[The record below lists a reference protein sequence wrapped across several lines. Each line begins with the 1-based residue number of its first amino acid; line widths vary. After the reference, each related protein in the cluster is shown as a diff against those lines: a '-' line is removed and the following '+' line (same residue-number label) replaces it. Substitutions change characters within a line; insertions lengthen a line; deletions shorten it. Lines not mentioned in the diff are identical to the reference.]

1 MRTVLTLAVRLLVS
15 SSMTQFSPA
24 NAGSKPSATEARYSI
39 DIDQSESQSV
49 AQISLDA
56 VHRLRSILC
65 FLIFCLHL
73 AEMEVVATG

>member
-1 MRTVLTLAVRLLVS
+1 MRTVCETVTLCVS
-15 SSMTQFSPA
+15 HEP
-24 NAGSKPSATEARYSI
+24 NAGSEPSATEARYSI

-49 AQISLDA
+49 AQTPLDA

>member
-1 MRTVLTLAVRLLVS
+1 MPIMRTVCDSVYLTSQRG
-15 SSMTQFSPA
+15 QY
-24 NAGSKPSATEARYSI
+24 SKPSATEARYSV

-49 AQISLDA
+49 AQTPLDA
-56 VHRLRSILC
+56 VHRLRFILC

>member
-1 MRTVLTLAVRLLVS
+1 MCTVCDSRLCVYLTSLD
-15 SSMTQFSPA
+15 

-49 AQISLDA
+49 AQTPLDA
-56 VHRLRSILC
+56 VHRLRFILC